1 MKEKKLLTIMIG
13 MRRTGDIMQSDEE
26 DDEKFVPIT
35 FEEACDEFT
44 DMHDKAGTL
53 PDGDDIDENI
63 EWGTNQLEYA
73 HQAVEI
79 EEEMAANEEH
89 WDNIEHGEAMGF
101 NDNEG
106 NDSDGDGFNPN
117 EENWEAEDMPGDNA
131 DEREEAFDNHD
142 WDAAD
147 G

>member
-13 MRRTGDIMQSDEE
+13 MRRTGENMQPDED

-73 HQAVEI
+73 HEAVEFGEERAAI
-79 EEEMAANEEH
+79 EEQIAEDEWQQE
-89 WDNIEHGEAMGF
+89 IQEAQSGGGF
-101 NDNEG
+101 NTD
-106 NDSDGDGFNPN
+106 

-131 DEREEAFDNHD
+131 DERSESYDNWD
-142 WDAAD
+142 YDAAD

>member
-1 MKEKKLLTIMIG
+1 MKEKKLMTIMIG

-79 EEEMAANEEH
+79 EHYSVSTPKFSFARSPKNKSPLRRWIHSPETQH
-89 WDNIEHGEAMGF
+89 
-101 NDNEG
+101 
-106 NDSDGDGFNPN
+106 
-117 EENWEAEDMPGDNA
+117 
-131 DEREEAFDNHD
+131 
-142 WDAAD
+142 
-147 G
+147 

>member
-73 HQAVEI
+73 HEAVEFEEERAAI
-79 EEEMAANEEH
+79 EEQIAEDEWQQEIQDAQSGGGYNAV
-89 WDNIEHGEAMGF
+89 
-101 NDNEG
+101 
-106 NDSDGDGFNPN
+106 
-117 EENWEAEDMPGDNA
+117 EENSEAEDMPGDNA
-131 DEREEAFDNHD
+131 DERSESYDN
-142 WDAAD
+142 WDYNAAD